1 MNEKIILGEINT
13 LLIKRDTDHGFFLVP
28 SRTKEEICEQS
39 ETEAYEV
46 LLPNAYITDDM
57 QVGDEIEVFIYTDSE
72 DRLVATTDYPK
83 ALINEFAFVKVVD
96 VAPFG
101 AFVDIGLPKHLLVP
115 NNKQKNKYHVG
126 DKRNIRIVKDDKSER
141 LIGIEKITSF
151 LSSDTK
157 HFKKNQE
164 VKVLV
169 ISKTPLGFKV
179 IVDNNYEGMIYAN
192 EVFCKLF
199 TGDTKKAYIK
209 TIRED
214 GKLDISLQ
222 PLGKNANK
230 DAGSEKILELL
241 EKNNGSLPFTYKSD
255 ADEIAKVFNI
265 SKKNFKSSLSL
276 LLESDRIILDEN
288 HIRFKK

>member
-115 NNKQKNKYHVG
+115 NNKQKNKFHVG
-126 DKRNIRIVKDDKSER
+126 DKRIIRVVKDDKSER

-222 PLGKNANK
+222 PIGKNAKK

-241 EKNNGSLPFTYKSD
+241 QKNNGSLPFTYKSD
-255 ADEIAKVFNI
+255 ADEITKVFNI
-265 SKKNFKSSLSL
+265 SKKNFKSSLTL
-276 LLESDRIILDEN
+276 LIEANKISLDEFG
-288 HIRFKK
+288 IQLIK

>member
-39 ETEAYEV
+39 DTEAYEV

-57 QVGDEIEVFIYTDSE
+57 QLDDEIEVFIYTDSE

-115 NNKQKNKYHVG
+115 NNKQKNKFHVG
-126 DKRNIRIVKDDKSER
+126 DKRIIRVMKDEQTNR

-179 IVDNNYEGMIYAN
+179 IVDNNYEGMLYTN

-222 PLGKNANK
+222 AIGKNAKK

-241 EKNNGSLPFTYKSD
+241 QKNNGSLPFTYKSD
-255 ADEIAKVFNI
+255 ADEIVKVFNI
-265 SKKNFKSSLSL
+265 SKKNFKSSLTL
-276 LLESDRIILDEN
+276 LIEAKKISLDEFG
-288 HIRFKK
+288 IQLIK

>member
-115 NNKQKNKYHVG
+115 NNKQKNKFHVG
-126 DKRNIRIVKDDKSER
+126 DTRIIRVVKDDKSER

-222 PLGKNANK
+222 PIGKNAKK

-241 EKNNGSLPFTYKSD
+241 QKNNGSLPFTYKSD

-265 SKKNFKSSLSL
+265 SKKNFKSSLTLLIEANKISL
-276 LLESDRIILDEN
+276 NETGISLI
-288 HIRFKK
+288 K

>member
-115 NNKQKNKYHVG
+115 NNKQKNKFHVG
-126 DKRNIRIVKDDKSER
+126 DTRIIRVVKDDKSER

-222 PLGKNANK
+222 PIGKNAKK
-230 DAGSEKILELL
+230 DAGSEKILELVQ
-241 EKNNGSLPFTYKSD
+241 KNNGSLPFTYKSD
-255 ADEIAKVFNI
+255 ANEITKVFNM
-265 SKKNFKSSLSL
+265 SKKNFKSSLTL
-276 LLESDRIILDEN
+276 LIESKKIILNDTG
-288 HIRFKK
+288 IKII

>member
-39 ETEAYEV
+39 DTEAYEV

-115 NNKQKNKYHVG
+115 NNKQKNKFHIG
-126 DKRNIRIVKDDKSER
+126 DKRIIRVMKDEQTNR

-222 PLGKNANK
+222 PIGKNAKK

-241 EKNNGSLPFTYKSD
+241 QKNNGSLPFTYKSD
-255 ADEIAKVFNI
+255 ADDITKIFNM
-265 SKKNFKSSLSL
+265 SKKNFKSSLTLLIESNKILLNETGISL
-276 LLESDRIILDEN
+276 V
-288 HIRFKK
+288 K